1 MQLFINNARFCY
13 YPQTFLDECKYVQE
27 KMKIE
32 NHTDDNLVKSESD
45 SDSNDEAESDIDN
58 GEYDQ

>member
-1 MQLFINNARFCY
+1 
-13 YPQTFLDECKYVQE
+13 
-27 KMKIE
+27 MKIE
-32 NHTDDNLVKSESD
+32 NHIDDNLVKSESD